1 MRIAV
6 DAMGGDKAP
15 RVVVEGSLMA
25 AKEFNFDIVLVGDS
39 QAIEQELSRISPK
52 RPENISICH
61 ASEVVGMDEPAALS
75 IRRKKESSI
84 NIAAQ
89 LLKDNKVDAFV
100 SAGNT
105 GAVVCA
111 VTLKMG
117 LLEGVQRPGIA
128 IIYPTLK
135 DLCVLI
141 DVGAN
146 IDPKPEHLLQ
156 YAIMGDALQRYIFGK
171 KEVKVGLLNVG
182 EEETKGT
189 EFIKETHRLLNESS
203 LKFLGNVEGGDI
215 YTGEYDVVVCDGFV
229 GNVVLKVSESLAQT
243 LTIFLRRKL
252 KKGLITQLGA
262 FLSLPAFKSLMK
274 EIDYSEYGGA
284 PLLGVNGVTI
294 ISHGRSS
301 AKAIKNAIREASEF
315 VSHQVNEHIVDTVR
329 PSTQTVSSQ
338 ATNENR

>member
-1 MRIAV
+1 
-6 DAMGGDKAP
+6 
-15 RVVVEGSLMA
+15 
-25 AKEFNFDIVLVGDS
+25 
-39 QAIEQELSRISPK
+39 
-52 RPENISICH
+52 
-61 ASEVVGMDEPAALS
+61 
-75 IRRKKESSI
+75 
-84 NIAAQ
+84 
-89 LLKDNKVDAFV
+89 
-100 SAGNT
+100 
-105 GAVVCA
+105 
-111 VTLKMG
+111 
-117 LLEGVQRPGIA
+117 
-128 IIYPTLK
+128 
-135 DLCVLI
+135 
-141 DVGAN
+141 
-146 IDPKPEHLLQ
+146 
-156 YAIMGDALQRYIFGK
+156 MGDALQRYIFGK